1 MSTVARGLRAFGRF
15 WVDFLVGDT
24 PELLVAVLAML
35 GLVALLSLVAGWGT
49 LCVVLLPLFVVAAL
63 AASVARGRT

>member
-1 MSTVARGLRAFGRF
+1 VSAVARGLRAFGRF

-24 PELLVAVLAML
+24 PELLIAVLGIL

-49 LCVVLLPLFVVAAL
+49 LCVVLLPVLVVAAL
-63 AASVARGRT
+63 TVSVARRRS

>member
-1 MSTVARGLRAFGRF
+1 MSAVARGLRAFGRF

-24 PELLVAVLAML
+24 PELLIAVLGIL

-49 LCVVLLPLFVVAAL
+49 LCVVLLPVLVVAAL
-63 AASVARGRT
+63 TVSVARRRS